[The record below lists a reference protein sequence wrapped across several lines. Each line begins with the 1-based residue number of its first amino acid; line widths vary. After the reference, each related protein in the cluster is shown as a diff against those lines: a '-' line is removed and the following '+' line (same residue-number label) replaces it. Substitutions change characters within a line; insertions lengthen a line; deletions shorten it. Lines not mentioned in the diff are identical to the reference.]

1 MGNNKKLKRSFG
13 SLMYRKI
20 KFESAGKVPNSY
32 LKDIVFKYLGSPNKR
47 VLYGPGVGRDAAAIK
62 VSDNTILVV
71 KSDPITGAAKH
82 IGRFAVIIN
91 SNDIAVLGARPLFF
105 TSTILLPINSSPG
118 DLEIIC
124 KEIDQ
129 ASKELNISVIG
140 GHTEITIGI
149 KDPILCGSMLGE
161 TTPDLLITAN
171 SKPGDKL
178 IMTKSAATEGTAI
191 LAWDKEDYLKNKI
204 GKNTL
209 LRAKNFIK
217 LISIVQEAKLA
228 QKIGGIS
235 AMHDPTEGG
244 ILNGIFEICE
254 AASVGADIYENR
266 IPIADETKQICK
278 IFNLDPLRLIASGTL
293 LMSVRPRFTDEIL
306 STLTSSGIK
315 ATSIGKINKKRIIT
329 LHKIDGTQETI
340 TAQNQDQLWEVF
352 K

>member
-1 MGNNKKLKRSFG
+1 
-13 SLMYRKI
+13 MYRKI

-32 LKDIVFKYLGSPNKR
+32 LKDIVFKYLGNTNER
-47 VLYGPGVGRDAAAIK
+47 ILYGPGIGRDAAAIK
-62 VSDNTILVV
+62 LSNNRILVV
-71 KSDPITGAAKH
+71 KSDPITGTVKH
-82 IGRFAVIIN
+82 IGRFAVVIN
-91 SNDIAVLGARPLFF
+91 ANDVAVLGAQPLFF
-105 TSTILLPINSSPG
+105 MSTILLPLNSTLD
-118 DLEIIC
+118 DLEVIC
-124 KEIDQ
+124 KDIDQ
-129 ASKELNISVIG
+129 TARELNISVVG
-140 GHTEITIGI
+140 GHSEITTGI
-149 KDPILCGSMLGE
+149 QNPILCGSMLGE
-161 TTPDLLITAN
+161 TTAELIITAQ
-171 SKPGDKL
+171 SKPDDDL
-178 IMTKSAATEGTAI
+178 VMTKFAATEGTAI

-340 TAQNQDQLWEVF
+340 TDQNQDQLWEVF